1 VKGRALRL
9 LTIAL
14 AISTV
19 GSLLGP
25 VSAPAAPIDDK
36 RAEAAQLEQQITE
49 NGRHLGALNEQI
61 NGAQIA
67 LDEANAAIT
76 LADEQVAA
84 ATAKTKDL
92 RNQLAQRAANV
103 YMQSGL
109 SGGIADLDAKSAT
122 DLNSRQKYTS
132 LAAQREK
139 LLVTQLARA
148 KEDLAARKADAEDAR
163 AAADT
168 KKQQIES
175 AKAELSDGDAKQ
187 RALLGQVK
195 GEIATLVAQ
204 AEAERRAREAA
215 AAAERMAAAQA
226 QAQAAA
232 ATTASS
238 SSAANT
244 TLPKNVPPPSG
255 KASIAISYAQAQLG
269 KPYCYAGAGPD
280 CFDCSGLTMMAWG
293 AAGVSMPHGST
304 EQYNMFPHVPLSQ
317 AQPGDLIAWD
327 GHVGL
332 YLGGGMMIHAP
343 HTGTVVQVAPVYG
356 TPWGAARPG

>member
-9 LTIAL
+9 LMLAL
-14 AISTV
+14 ALSTV

-36 RAEAAQLEQQITE
+36 QAEAAQLEQQITD
-49 NGRHLGALNEQI
+49 NGRRIDALNEKI
-61 NGAQIA
+61 NSAQIA
-67 LDEANAAIT
+67 LDAANDAIT
-76 LADEQVAA
+76 LADAQVAA

-92 RNQLAQRAANV
+92 RDQLARRAANV
-103 YMQSGL
+103 YMQSGS
-109 SGGIADLDAKSAT
+109 SGGVAELDAKSAT

-139 LLVTQLARA
+139 QLVTQLARA

-163 AAADT
+163 TAADAQ
-168 KKQQIES
+168 KQQIES
-175 AKAELSDGDAKQ
+175 VKAELTDGDAKQ
-187 RALLGQVK
+187 RALLSQVK

-204 AEAERRAREAA
+204 QELERKAREAA
-215 AAAERMAAAQA
+215 DTAAKLAAAQA
-226 QAQAAA
+226 QAA
-232 ATTASS
+232 ATTSASS
-238 SSAANT
+238 STAANT
-244 TLPKNVPPPSG
+244 TPTNIPAPSA

-269 KPYCYAGAGPD
+269 KPYCYAGVGPD

-317 AQPGDLIAWD
+317 AQPGDLIVWD

-332 YLGGGMMIHAP
+332 YIGGGMMIHAP